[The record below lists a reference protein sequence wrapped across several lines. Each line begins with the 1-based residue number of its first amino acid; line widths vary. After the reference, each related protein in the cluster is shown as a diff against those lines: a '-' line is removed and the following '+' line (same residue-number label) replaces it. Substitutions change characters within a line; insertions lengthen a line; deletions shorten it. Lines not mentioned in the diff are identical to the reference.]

1 MENPEYTSFISV
13 NPLSLS
19 EIQSLMD
26 KDTVIIEYFLGKD
39 NSYLW
44 IIGRDNFNSVILN
57 FTEKEI
63 TEQVKTCREMICEDM
78 TTKKIT
84 DNRWR
89 IISQKLYNM
98 LLKDLEKYLKGKK
111 IILIAPHRILYYL
124 PFQILID
131 NTGRLFVE
139 KYETGY
145 LPSAS
150 VLKYCQ
156 DKNKFRKESLLAF
169 ELGNMKIGD
178 LSPLPG
184 TEDEIKAIIP
194 YFHKNEIYAA
204 SHMTT
209 DILYEKGD
217 KFDILHFATH
227 SILDSA
233 SPLFSSLVFSDRK
246 LNVYE
251 IFDLNLKSYLI
262 CLSACRTGLGE
273 ETNGDEF
280 VGLSRAFIYAGT
292 PSICSSLWD
301 VSDVSTA
308 KLMERFYYYLRH
320 NNKTEAMRL
329 AQLDIIKAYPHP
341 FFWAPFVLTGD
352 WR

>member
-1 MENPEYTSFISV
+1 M
-13 NPLSLS
+13 
-19 EIQSLMD
+19 
-26 KDTVIIEYFLGKD
+26 
-39 NSYLW
+39 
-44 IIGRDNFNSVILN
+44 
-57 FTEKEI
+57 TER
-63 TEQVKTCREMICEDM
+63 VKACREMICEHM
-78 TTKKIT
+78 TAEKIT
-84 DNRWR
+84 GNRWR
-89 IISQKLYNM
+89 NISQKLYNM
-98 LLKDLEKYLKGKK
+98 LFKDGEKYLKGKK
-111 IILIAPHRILYYL
+111 RILIVPHRVLYYL

-131 NTGRLFVE
+131 SNGTLLIK

-150 VLKYCQ
+150 VLKYCRH
-156 DKNKFRKESLLAF
+156 KNKFKKESLLAF
-169 ELGNMKIGD
+169 ELGNVKAGD
-178 LSPLPG
+178 LSSLPG
-184 TEDEIKAIIP
+184 TEDEIKSIIP
-194 YFHKNEIYAA
+194 YFQENEIYAG

-209 DILYEKGD
+209 DKLYEKGD

-227 SILDSA
+227 SILDPV

-262 CLSACRTGLGE
+262 CLSACRTGLGK
-273 ETNGDEF
+273 ETNGDEL
-280 VGLSRAFIYAGT
+280 VGLTRAFIYAGT
-292 PSICSSLWD
+292 PTICSSLWD

-308 KLMERFYYYLRH
+308 RLMERFYYYLKD

-329 AQLDIIKAYPHP
+329 AQLDIVKTYPHP